1 MYTSITDNSNIDKF
15 TRKIEL
21 NLATQQQEWSKYTQ
35 YRSMRLVTSQS
46 KETVVIYNI

>member
-21 NLATQQQEWSKYTQ
+21 NLATQQQKLPKFTH
-35 YRSMRLVTSQS
+35 R
-46 KETVVIYNI
+46 TVS